1 LPEDHPESFRDAN
14 EEELKIHSFIVRI
27 WLEETHA
34 NPRLSVWRGH
44 ITYVNT
50 GDRRYFEDINEIPAF
65 IAPHLKEA
73 R

>member
-1 LPEDHPESFRDAN
+1 MN
-14 EEELKIHSFIVRI
+14 IHSFVVRI

-50 GDRRYFEDINEIPAF
+50 GDRHYFENINEIPTF